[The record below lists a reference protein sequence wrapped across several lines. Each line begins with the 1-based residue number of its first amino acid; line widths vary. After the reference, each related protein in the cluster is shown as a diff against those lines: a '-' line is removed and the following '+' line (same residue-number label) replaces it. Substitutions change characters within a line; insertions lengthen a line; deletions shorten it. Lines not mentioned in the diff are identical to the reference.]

1 MTTLIICSA
10 IVLVVAIAGYVVVDV
25 AETGGDTATDAVE
38 STAKTVEAVSD
49 GPVGWA
55 VLIAVVA
62 IVSFAIYHRIRQG
75 DPARPPAP
83 PPPGPDSDRSLAD
96 RSHGTAEKGRR
107 QP

>member
-1 MTTLIICSA
+1 MTTFIICSA
-10 IVLVVAIAGYVVVDV
+10 IVLVAAIAGYVATDIVG
-25 AETGGDTATDAVE
+25 TGGDTATSAVE

-49 GPVGWA
+49 GPLGWA

-62 IVSFAIYHRIRQG
+62 IVSFAIYHRVRSG
-75 DPARPPAP
+75 APARPPAP
-83 PPPGPDSDRSLAD
+83 PPPDHDSDRSLAN